1 MSDRTHDEL
10 ESDALLVALLDA
22 AEPDLDF
29 VPGTAAPPPVQL
41 LAEAAG
47 RQESDS
53 SPPTEAL
60 PPAPTDDFD
69 LEAAL
74 TDDGPRGHLHQA
86 ALLELEARQQSS
98 AVAMARGLLVA
109 SEVWAELG
117 NTFRALACA
126 REAASAAPSLTLAH
140 AQVRA
145 LTPRIAGD
153 EASHRTWLDC
163 LQLEARLGTDDV
175 GKAHAAWL
183 LADLLRMEGD
193 ARSAA
198 GAEEVVRRAAPH
210 DLRPT
215 ASQLAERLAQSESP
229 LGLHLPPDSPLR
241 GSATRVA
248 ELGGG
253 REASDTTPSLLLER
267 ARRRLAEKRPRAAA
281 ESLIA
286 AAEHGCA
293 PDVLLELA
301 AALAAHS
308 RAARPEALRALRLR
322 LQRESSRALLRTLAA
337 RALEQRDTEALN
349 DVLNAADPAFEAFDL
364 GERVVL
370 ALLGGE
376 TLDLGSLDL
385 DAVADRC
392 GTALAIALTARS
404 GERAG
409 DSPAGLGAALGSQ
422 LVQLSSDELPF
433 LLEALEPQGPLQTVL
448 ALELSLSAKD
458 REGTAQALERL
469 ATSVGSAELY
479 EALGLLHEAQGH
491 LDRAA
496 EAYARA
502 HELSPEL
509 HSVRALADTSASAP
523 VSHLLAKLADAET
536 DPDRAAL
543 LSLEAALRAHPAEA
557 EAILERAFDHGRQ
570 QTLLAR
576 TGAFL
581 AARLGDGAAR
591 TRWLRRLREAS
602 RSTRER
608 DLCLLREAAMA
619 DEAPER
625 DRMGPWNELA
635 DRYPDDLVLQD
646 YLDNLRGA
654 PPQERARRRLRAPV
668 TDEDELAWLSA
679 EAALDAWR
687 DGELE
692 TALRAVRQLL
702 RVRPTAFS
710 QAFADMLASDGA
722 DATELSQSLL
732 AKAQGT
738 GQERVEALERLAAL
752 DEARGDRTGYLEW
765 LRTLLTEEPGRMSS
779 LRHVEGELLREGRIE
794 LLEPIATALATH
806 AAPEDALAYR
816 LWLAAGRLLDG
827 DLRAARRWLEP
838 LTRGSDPLALALRTV
853 ETHARQ
859 VEDDSTLLWVTTTL
873 AANAPPSDRCAAWLQ
888 AAFAAVALGRRAE
901 ALARVDR
908 ALEANADDLVA
919 CWLRAELL
927 ETSAMPALA
936 ADAWQRVAQVA
947 SDAGHRLEAWLE
959 AGQLWSSAELGQ
971 DASSPAEAAFDE
983 VLSLDPT
990 HAEAFQ
996 KLRQLVERRGD
1007 RDKLIRLLQARLPH
1021 ATSREEQIALQ
1032 QSLAQCFYQA
1042 GDHAQERK
1050 ALEAWLE
1057 LDRDVAAWRSLA
1069 HACTALADY
1078 SAAKDAWLRFL
1089 DTQPDTASRGRAQLA
1104 LATLYDEHLDD
1115 PRAAAQTYEEVL
1127 AARPSDLDVLA
1138 RLVRCYARL
1147 QAAERAITLQTRWI
1161 QLAPSPQDK
1170 RDGALLLAR
1179 FYEQLAGDP
1188 RSAAATLERTRKAWP
1203 HDPDALTAL
1212 VQFMERQGEVSASR
1226 ILLDRTGKDVWRKLE
1241 SERIE
1246 PGQLDLLA
1254 TVAHLQGHTELA
1266 RSTAAARKAWLG
1278 EPDALPPAGP
1288 AALQEAMDALL
1299 APQEMSAPLRTLL
1312 RKTGRALDTA
1322 FPIDPA
1328 SIAAQ
1333 PVQAGAILQELREL
1347 SQAVGL
1353 GEVELFVTQ
1362 SLGARCL
1369 PARGSLEPG
1378 RPHQILVGPRLADLE
1393 PEERSFLMLRA
1404 LKLQQSGA
1412 GALVRSR
1419 TADAWPML
1427 AALLH
1432 LFAPNWVPASVDQRK
1447 FLLAREQLEKGLRR
1461 VGFEDDV
1468 PFLALEAIGTLTQA
1482 TESLGDAVRL
1492 LPNRAALVA
1501 MGSLEA
1507 AFDALAHS
1515 GDRPLPTEGP
1525 ARWRWLNA
1533 HPEARDL
1540 ALFWAS
1546 KAHAEARV
1554 RLGLAV
1560 APSIAP
1566 APPVASLVPRPPQR
1580 SLASLGPSRP
1590 PPPRRRG

>member
-47 RQESDS
+47 GQESDS
-53 SPPTEAL
+53 L
-60 PPAPTDDFD
+60 PPSGALSSTPTDDFD

-74 TDDGPRGHLHQA
+74 TDDGPRGRLHQA
-86 ALLELEARQQSS
+86 ALLEIEARQQSS

-109 SEVWAELG
+109 SEVWVELG

-145 LTPRIAGD
+145 LTPRAASD

-183 LADLLRMEGD
+183 LADLLRIEGD

-210 DLRPT
+210 DLRPI
-215 ASQLAERLAQSESP
+215 ASQLAERLAQGESP

-241 GSATRVA
+241 GPATRVA

-253 REASDTTPSLLLER
+253 REANDTTPSLLLER
-267 ARRRLAEKRPRAAA
+267 ARRRLAERRPRAAA

-286 AAEHGCA
+286 AAELGCA
-293 PDVLLELA
+293 PDTLLEVA

-322 LQRESSRALLRTLAA
+322 LQRGSSRTLLRTLAA

-349 DVLNAADPAFEAFDL
+349 DVLNAADPASEAFDL
-364 GERVVL
+364 GERIVL

-376 TLDLGSLDL
+376 THDVGSLDL
-385 DAVADRC
+385 DVVTDQC
-392 GTALAIALTARS
+392 GPELAMALTARS

-409 DSPAGLGAALGSQ
+409 GSPAGLGAALGSQ

-433 LLEALEPQGPLQTVL
+433 LLEALGPRGPLPAVL
-448 ALELSLSAKD
+448 AVELSLSAKD
-458 REGTAQALERL
+458 REGAAQALERL
-469 ATSVGSAELY
+469 ATNVGSAEFY

-496 EAYARA
+496 EAYARS

-509 HSVRALADTSASAP
+509 RSVRALADTSASAP
-523 VSHLLAKLADAET
+523 VSSLLAQLADTET
-536 DPDRAAL
+536 DPDRAVL

-557 EAILERAFDHGRQ
+557 EAILERAFDKGRQ

-602 RSTRER
+602 RSARER
-608 DLCLLREAAMA
+608 DLCLLREAATA
-619 DEAPER
+619 DEER
-625 DRMGPWNELA
+625 VRTGPWNELA

-654 PPQERARRRLRAPV
+654 PPQERALRRLRAPV
-668 TDEDELAWLSA
+668 TDDDELAWLSA
-679 EAALDAWR
+679 EAALEAWR
-687 DGELE
+687 EGELE

-702 RVRPTAFS
+702 RVRPTAFN
-710 QAFADMLASDGA
+710 QAFAAMLASDGA

-732 AKAQGT
+732 ARAQGT

-752 DEARGDRTGYLEW
+752 DEARGDRTGCLEW
-765 LRTLLTEEPGRMSS
+765 HRTLLTEEPGRMSS
-779 LRHVEGELLREGRIE
+779 LRHVERELLREGRVE

-838 LTRGSDPLALALRTV
+838 LARGSDPPALALRTV

-859 VEDDSTLLWVTTTL
+859 VEDDSVLLWVTTAL
-873 AANAPPSDRCAAWLQ
+873 AANAPPDDRCAAWLQ
-888 AAFAAVALGRRAE
+888 AALTAVALGRRGE

-908 ALEANADDLVA
+908 TLEANSDDLVA

-927 ETSAMPALA
+927 EASAMPALA
-936 ADAWQRVAQVA
+936 ADAWQRVARVA
-947 SDAGHRLEAWLE
+947 SDAGHRLEAWLK
-959 AGQLWSSAELGQ
+959 AGRLWSSVELGQ
-971 DASSPAEAAFDE
+971 RAASPAEAAFAE
-983 VLSLDPT
+983 VLHLDPT

-1007 RDKLIRLLQARLPH
+1007 RDTLVSLLEARLPH
-1021 ATSREEQIALQ
+1021 ATSPEEQIALQ
-1032 QSLAQCFYQA
+1032 QSLAQCFDQA
-1042 GDHAQERK
+1042 NEHAKERK

-1057 LDRDVAAWRSLA
+1057 LDPNAATAWRSLA

-1078 SAAKDAWLRFL
+1078 PAARDAWLRFL

-1104 LATLYDEHLDD
+1104 LAALYDEHLDD
-1115 PRAAAQTYEEVL
+1115 PRAAARTYEEVL
-1127 AARPSDLDVLA
+1127 AERPSDLDVLA
-1138 RLVRCYARL
+1138 RLVHCYARL
-1147 QAAERAITLQTRWI
+1147 QAAERAIALQTRWI
-1161 QLAPSPQDK
+1161 QLAPNPQDK

-1188 RSAAATLERTRKAWP
+1188 RSAAATLKRTRKAWP
-1203 HDPDALTAL
+1203 HDPAVLTAL
-1212 VQFMERQGEVSASR
+1212 VQFMDRQGEVSASR

-1246 PGQLDLLA
+1246 PGLLDLLA
-1254 TVAHLQGHTELA
+1254 TVAQLQGHTELA

-1278 EPDALPPAGP
+1278 EPDALSPAGP
-1288 AALQEAMDALL
+1288 AALHESMDALL

-1333 PVQAGAILQELREL
+1333 RVDAGAILEELREL

-1369 PARGSLEPG
+1369 PARDSLEPG
-1378 RPHQILVGPRLADLE
+1378 RPHQMLMGPRLADLE
-1393 PEERSFLMLRA
+1393 PESRAFLMLRA

-1461 VGFEDDV
+1461 VGYEDDV

-1482 TESLGDAVRL
+1482 TDGLGDAVRL

-1501 MGSLEA
+1501 TGSLEA

-1533 HPEARDL
+1533 HAEARDL

-1546 KAHAEARV
+1546 KGHAEARV

-1560 APSIAP
+1560 APSQAP
-1566 APPVASLVPRPPQR
+1566 APPTASLVPRPPQR
-1580 SLASLGPSRP
+1580 SLASFGPSRP
-1590 PPPRRRG
+1590 PPPPRRRG